1 MREGSS
7 QEKNGRLVGWLGLL
21 LGFAAILWVWLVV
34 LPGLG
39 RWEVVR
45 EHVDLLDRSNINAG
59 AMFYTEVENH
69 R

>member
-1 MREGSS
+1 
-7 QEKNGRLVGWLGLL
+7 
-21 LGFAAILWVWLVV
+21 
-34 LPGLG
+34 
-39 RWEVVR
+39 VR